1 MSFDSILSILAV
13 AFVVIT
19 ATIGKFLT
27 EYLFLYPLFMSF
39 IWTTGAIFYY
49 FHWERHDIKPDTLPI
64 LPEEPP
70 LVSILVPCYNE
81 AAQVA
86 DTIEAL
92 AHQTYPK
99 FEIIAIND
107 GSSDRTG
114 EMLDSLLAQY
124 PTILRV
130 VHHAENQG
138 KAMSLRS
145 GTLVAKGEF
154 LACIDCDAALH
165 PNAIAHLVHPLI
177 IYPRVG
183 ATTGNPRVRSRQ
195 NLLGKIQVGEFSSI
209 IGLIKRAQRVYGRV
223 FTVSGVICAFRR
235 RALHRIGYWSPFMV
249 TEDIDVSWR
258 LQKDHWTIQYVPNAI
273 GWIDMPLSWNG
284 LWKQRLRWAQGGAEV
299 FLKNLRSL
307 FSWRR
312 RRMWGVLLEYIMST
326 AWAFMFIIVA
336 ILWVVGKFIA
346 LPEWLAVPSIFP
358 PSFWGLTLALACIA
372 QFVTTTII
380 ESRYEP
386 KLWRGLIWMMW
397 YPMIFWYVSMITV
410 FVGFPK
416 ALFKKPD
423 EMARWKSPDR
433 PLRSI

>member
-13 AFVVIT
+13 AFVVTT

-49 FHWERHDIKPDTLPI
+49 FHWEQHDIKPDALPM
-64 LPEEPP
+64 LPEDPP

-81 AAQVA
+81 AAQVE
-86 DTIEAL
+86 DTIAAL

-114 EMLDSLLAQY
+114 EMLDSLLNKY
-124 PTILRV
+124 PTVLRV

-145 GTLVAKGEF
+145 GALIAKGEF

-165 PNAIAHLVHPLI
+165 PNAIAHLVQPLI
-177 IYPRVG
+177 LYPRVG

-273 GWIDMPLSWNG
+273 GWIDMPLSWGG

-326 AWAFMFIIVA
+326 AWAFMFIVVA
-336 ILWVVGKFIA
+336 ILWILGKFVS
-346 LPEWLAVPSIFP
+346 LPDWLVVPSIFP
-358 PSFWGLTLALACIA
+358 PSFWGLTLALACIV
-372 QFVTTTII
+372 QFLTTTLI

-416 ALFKKPD
+416 ALFKKQD
-423 EMARWKSPDR
+423 EMAKWKSPDR